1 MTLPVQIQSDEQV
14 IAVLRRHPVYITLQV
29 IGIIMLAML
38 LVVAFTLV
46 RQSQVAVLLPIMD
59 ILIILTAVIVLGAVG
74 LIYYQYRNDMW
85 LVTNQRLVDS
95 TKTSPFSHEVAS
107 ADLLNVQDIS
117 VSKRGV
123 FPTLFNFG
131 DVSCQTA
138 GAALVFTLRGVPN
151 PNGVLELIDET
162 RDRARERA
170 LKLGTA
176 MGA

>member
-14 IAVLRRHPVYITLQV
+14 IAVLRRHPVYITLQT
-29 IGIIMLAML
+29 IGIIVLAML
-38 LVVAFTLV
+38 FISAFIWMQSLVDAL
-46 RQSQVAVLLPIMD
+46 RSIID
-59 ILIILTAVIVLGAVG
+59 ILNILIAVVTLGAVG
-74 LIYYQYRNDMW
+74 LIYYQYRNDLW

-95 TKTSPFSHEVAS
+95 KKTSPFSHEVAS

-123 FPTLFNFG
+123 FPTIFNFG

-138 GAALVFTLRGVPN
+138 GVAYVFMLRGVPN
-151 PNGVLELIDET
+151 PSGVLELIDET

-170 LKLGTA
+170 LKTGSVIGT
-176 MGA
+176 

>member
-14 IAVLRRHPVYITLQV
+14 IAVLRRHPVYITLQI
-29 IGIIMLAML
+29 IGIIVLAML
-38 LVVAFTLV
+38 FISAFIWMQSLVDAL
-46 RQSQVAVLLPIMD
+46 RSIMD
-59 ILIILTAVIVLGAVG
+59 ILIILTAVVALGAVG
-74 LIYYQYRNDMW
+74 LIYYRYRHDLW

-95 TKTSPFSHEVAS
+95 TKTSPFSHVVAS

-117 VSKRGV
+117 VSKRGI
-123 FPTLFNFG
+123 FPTIFNFG

-138 GAALVFTLRGVPN
+138 GSTLVFTIRGVPN

-170 LKLGTA
+170 LKLGTV
-176 MGA
+176 MGT